1 MAVLSRAEW
10 TRVKILIISETGD
23 GLGLAQ
29 RLMSEGNDVAMWI
42 KSPDYPKSGLGII
55 DRPTT
60 WRERLA
66 WSDFVMCDMVGFGHL
81 EGVFRRMGKPFL
93 ACSEAMDQME
103 LDRKKG
109 MEIFQKSGIETPET
123 WSFGDVTS
131 AKEAIAGQPFEGG
144 FVLKPDG
151 NIGTG
156 KTLVIKNQ
164 DEMKWAFSTYKPGTS
179 MTIQRVVDG
188 VEVSTEG
195 WFNGRDFIRPFNH
208 TFEEK
213 RFMEGNLGPNTGCMG
228 NVVLAR
234 DSNKLTQATVERL
247 KPFLV
252 KIGYRGPVDVNC
264 IVNEKG
270 AYALEATARFGY
282 DAIEALVEGL
292 KESPLDLFFETAMG
306 TKKEMAITE
315 DSMIAV
321 RLSVPPYPLEDVKQP
336 DWGDPIGGV
345 NVDNINHIFLCNVFA
360 DHEDSLFKVAP
371 ADGLVLKVTARG
383 RKQGGDYTGE
393 ARERVYR
400 TLGNITCSNKQY
412 RLDIGKR
419 VNGDMAKLIGWGWLS

>member
-1 MAVLSRAEW
+1 M
-10 TRVKILIISETGD
+10 KILIISDTGD
-23 GLGLAQ
+23 GLGIAQ
-29 RLMSEGNDVAMWI
+29 RLTSEGNDVAMWI
-42 KSPDYPKSGLGII
+42 KNHDYEKSGIGII
-55 DRPTT
+55 DRPTS
-60 WRERLA
+60 WREKLA
-66 WSDFVMCDMVGFGHL
+66 WSDLVVCDMVGFGHL
-81 EGVFRRMGKPFL
+81 EQVFRRMGKPYL
-93 ACSEAMDQME
+93 ACSEIMDEME
-103 LDRKKG
+103 LDRQKG
-109 MEIFQKSGIETPET
+109 MEIFQKLGITTPET
-123 WSFGDVTS
+123 FPFKCVQD
-131 AKEAIAGQPFEGG
+131 AKEALAGLDFQEG

-156 KTLVIKNQ
+156 KTLVIAHQ
-164 DEMKWAFSTYKPGTS
+164 DELAWALGTYKPNTS
-179 MTIQRVVDG
+179 MIVQRIVAG

-234 DSNKLTQATVERL
+234 DSNKLTRATVERL

-252 KIGYRGPVDVNC
+252 KIGYRGPVDINC

-282 DAIEALVEGL
+282 DAIEALAEGL
-292 KESPLDLFFETAMG
+292 REPLLDLFFETAMG
-306 TKKEMAITE
+306 TKKEMDLTQ

-321 RLSVPPYPLEDVKQP
+321 RLSVPPYPLEDVKQK

-345 NVDNINHIFLCNVFA
+345 GVDNINHIFLCNVYA
-360 DHEDSLFKVAP
+360 DHEDNMFKVAP
-371 ADGLVLKVTARG
+371 ADGLVLKATARG
-383 RKQGGDYTGE
+383 RKLGEDYVRE

-400 TLGNITCSNKQY
+400 TLENISCSNKQY

-419 VNGDMAKLIGWGWLS
+419 VNGDMKKLVDWGWVQP